1 MSDAPLR
8 ILHYVPTTRFSVG
21 GTVRAAM
28 DICSVLAR
36 RGHHVT
42 WLTADA
48 TDVPDDWNEETENT
62 PFAVETAP
70 LRRLGRLDRA
80 SLETAAGLVAQAD
93 VVHIHALWC
102 LSNPQLAA
110 LCHRCQTP
118 TVLSIHGML
127 DDWSMAVRGTK
138 KKLFLRTVI
147 RPMIARARAT
157 LATAEEE
164 RRQATKWLPQD
175 PVVIPLV
182 MDMAPYDRLPGPE
195 LAREQFGE
203 SDRPKVLF
211 LSRVHE
217 KKSIETLIEAAA
229 ILRDRSI
236 DIRLMIAGTGDDRYL
251 ADMQRLAKERGVD
264 DRTEFLGMVVG
275 DLKLSLYEMADVFAL
290 ATQQENF
297 GLVYP
302 EAMLCGTPVITT
314 RGTDIWR
321 ELEEAGMSIAERT
334 PAAFADGI
342 QALLQDHGALE
353 AKGRRGREYVQNWL
367 APDLIAEQYESLYR
381 ASSSTDRSA

>member
-80 SLETAAGLVAQAD
+80 SLELAAGLVAQAD

-118 TVLSIHGML
+118 TVVSIHGML

-147 RPMIARARAT
+147 RPMIARARAM

-203 SDRPKVLF
+203 SDRPKILF

-251 ADMQRLAKERGVD
+251 ADMQRLAEKRGVD

-342 QALLQDHGALE
+342 QALLQDQGALE

-381 ASSSTDRSA
+381 TSSSTDRSA

>member
-36 RGHHVT
+36 RGHDVT
-42 WLTADA
+42 WITADA
-48 TDVPDDWNEETENT
+48 TDVPDDWTDGTNGCPRAIALE
-62 PFAVETAP
+62 P
-70 LRRLGRLDRA
+70 LRPLGRLDRT
-80 SLETAAGLVAQAD
+80 SLDRAAPLVANAD

-102 LSNPQLAA
+102 LSNPQLAS
-110 LCHRCQTP
+110 LCRHAGTP
-118 TVLSIHGML
+118 TVVSIHGML
-127 DDWSMAVRGTK
+127 DDWSMAVRGLK

-147 RPMIARARAT
+147 RPMIANASAM

-164 RRQATKWLPQD
+164 RRQASKWLPHD

-182 MDMAPYDRLPGPE
+182 MDMAPYDSLPGPE
-195 LAREQFGE
+195 LARTTFG
-203 SDRPKVLF
+203 SDDRPTVLF

-229 ILRDRSI
+229 ILRDRDR
-236 DIRLMIAGTGDDRYL
+236 DIRLLIAGTGDDDYL
-251 ADMQRLAKERGVD
+251 ATMQRLAAERNVD
-264 DRTEFLGMVVG
+264 DRVEFLGMVVG
-275 DLKLSLYEMADVFAL
+275 DLKLSLYQMADLFAL

-302 EAMLCGTPVITT
+302 ESMLCGTPVITT

-321 ELEEAGMSIAERT
+321 ELDEAGMSITDRT
-334 PAAFADGI
+334 PDAFADGI
-342 QALLQDHGALE
+342 EALLSDPDQLPE
-353 AKGRRGREYVQNWL
+353 LGRRGREYVRNWL
-367 APDLIAEQYESLYR
+367 APELIAEQYESLYR
-381 ASSSTDRSA
+381 TTASARG